1 VSAFDFPP
9 AARHLPGIEAARA
22 LVHGEPGAGWAVT
35 IHAAQ
40 QLLVVVPSFVGV
52 AWLLGLS
59 KRGAAVA
66 GVAVVG
72 VIQGL
77 SLWHASNE
85 RDQHS
90 GAPVVGGAPKLT
102 LIDGGL

>member
-1 VSAFDFPP
+1 
-9 AARHLPGIEAARA
+9 
-22 LVHGEPGAGWAVT
+22 
-35 IHAAQ
+35 
-40 QLLVVVPSFVGV
+40 
-52 AWLLGLS
+52 
-59 KRGAAVA
+59 VA